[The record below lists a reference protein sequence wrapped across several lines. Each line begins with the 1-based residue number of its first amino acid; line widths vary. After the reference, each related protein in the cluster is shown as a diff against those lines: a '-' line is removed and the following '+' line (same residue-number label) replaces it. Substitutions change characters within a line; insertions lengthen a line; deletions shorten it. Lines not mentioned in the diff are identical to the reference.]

1 MAFVYPRPTSALMST
16 LKTQQ
21 PSPPEAAEASSS
33 GALPLSVPERKEL
46 KAQAHHLSPVVAIGD
61 AGLTP
66 AVLKEIDVALRAH
79 ELIKIRVHGD
89 DRDARAAM
97 LTDITEHCA
106 AGVVQHIG
114 KLLVIYRPKTAQE
127 LAKKPTNRR
136 SKKPEKDALAARKTK
151 KEERAKRP
159 LAGRSGK
166 VHGRLGDRLSRSAMV
181 GAPEPDPITGRPIRK
196 PTRGR
201 R

>member
-1 MAFVYPRPTSALMST
+1 MST

-21 PSPPEAAEASSS
+21 PSPKKVPEAPAPA
-33 GALPLSVPERKEL
+33 ALILSVLERKAL
-46 KAQAHHLSPVVAIGD
+46 KATAHHLSPVVAIGD

-89 DRDARAAM
+89 DREARAAM
-97 LTDITEHCA
+97 LNEIVTQSCA
-106 AGVVQHIG
+106 GAVQHIG
-114 KLLVIYRPKTAQE
+114 KLLVIYRPKTAAQ

-136 SKKPEKDALAARKTK
+136 SKKPEADALAERRSK
-151 KEERAKRP
+151 KAERAKRP

-181 GAPEPDPITGRPIRK
+181 GAPEPDPVTGRPIRK
-196 PTRGR
+196 PSRGR